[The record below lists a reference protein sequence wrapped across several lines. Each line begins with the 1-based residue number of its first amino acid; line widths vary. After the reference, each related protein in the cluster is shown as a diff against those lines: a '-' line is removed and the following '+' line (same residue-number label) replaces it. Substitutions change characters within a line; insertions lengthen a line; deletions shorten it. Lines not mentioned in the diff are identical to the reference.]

1 MRKNTISRYVA
12 VVATVVGVAMAGAGA
27 LTAANANDFRLLD
40 AAKSE
45 DAQAIRSLVEQGV
58 PVNVKRADGVT
69 PLHWVA
75 QSNDL
80 PSADL
85 LIHAGAQVNAADN
98 YGVTPLSLACGNGSS
113 PLVRKLLEA
122 GANPNSTQMSG
133 ETALMTCS
141 RTDAVQAVE
150 TLIARGAD
158 VNAKEK
164 SLGQTALMW
173 GASEGH
179 AGVVQILLKHGAD
192 VHARSADGYTAFLMA
207 ARGADMPTAQALLA
221 GGADINEKA
230 KDGTTALVVAIV
242 RGHAKYVEFLL
253 DKDANPNPGP
263 GFTPLHWAAAQ
274 IDHQLSDKSNG
285 LLSDNTEWSSF
296 GGLRGPERLEVT
308 KALIAHG
315 ANVNARMEK
324 SLSFGIYVKSY
335 MCNSDTRCTFAGA
348 TPFLL
353 ATWAND
359 LDVMRELVAH
369 GADPSLTTADGTTPL
384 MVAAGTG
391 HDPGITRST
400 ESGGLAAVQL
410 CLELG
415 ANVKAANKYGDTAL
429 HGAAWRERA
438 DSIIQLLVQ
447 KGANVNAKN
456 NRGWTPLVIAE
467 GIHTGGNFIHS
478 ETTAELLR
486 KLGAEPSPP
495 DISREPNSEFGR
507 GDIQ

>member
-1 MRKNTISRYVA
+1 
-12 VVATVVGVAMAGAGA
+12 MAGAGA
-27 LTAANANDFRLLD
+27 RLTAASANDFRLLD

-141 RTDAVQAVE
+141 RTDAVEAVE
-150 TLIARGAD
+150 ALIARGAD

-179 AGVVQILLKHGAD
+179 AGVVRILLKHGAD

-221 GGADINEKA
+221 GGADVNEKA
-230 KDGTTALVVAIV
+230 KDGNTALVVAII
-242 RGHAKYVEFLL
+242 RDHAKYVEFLL
-253 DKDANPNPGP
+253 DKDANPNLGP
-263 GFTPLHWAAAQ
+263 GFTALHWAAAK

-285 LLSDNTEWSSF
+285 ILSDNTEWSSF
-296 GGLRGPERLEVT
+296 GGLRDSERLEVV
-308 KALIAHG
+308 KALVAHG

-335 MCNSDTRCTFAGA
+335 MCNSDTRCTLAGA

-353 ATWAND
+353 AAWAND

-400 ESGGLAAVQL
+400 ESG
-410 CLELG
+410 
-415 ANVKAANKYGDTAL
+415 
-429 HGAAWRERA
+429 
-438 DSIIQLLVQ
+438 S
-447 KGANVNAKN
+447 
-456 NRGWTPLVIAE
+456 
-467 GIHTGGNFIHS
+467 S
-478 ETTAELLR
+478 
-486 KLGAEPSPP
+486 S
-495 DISREPNSEFGR
+495 
-507 GDIQ
+507 

>member
-12 VVATVVGVAMAGAGA
+12 VAATAVGVAMAGAGA
-27 LTAANANDFRLLD
+27 LTAAANDFRLLD

-45 DAQAIRSLVEQGV
+45 DAQAIRALVEQGV
-58 PVNVKRADGVT
+58 SVNVKRADGVT

-113 PLVRKLLEA
+113 PLVMKLLKA

-141 RTDAVQAVE
+141 RTDAVEAVE
-150 TLIARGAD
+150 ALIARGAD

-179 AGVVQILLKHGAD
+179 AGVVRILLKHGAD

-221 GGADINEKA
+221 GGADVNEKA
-230 KDGTTALVVAIV
+230 KDGNTALVVAII
-242 RGHAKYVEFLL
+242 RDHAKYVEFLL
-253 DKDANPNPGP
+253 DKDANPNLGP
-263 GFTPLHWAAAQ
+263 GFTPLHWAAAK

-285 LLSDNTEWSSF
+285 ILSENTEWSTF
-296 GGLRGPERLEVT
+296 GGLRDAERLEVV

-324 SLSFGIYVKSY
+324 SLSFGVYVKSY
-335 MCNSDTRCTFAGA
+335 MCNSDTRCTLAGA

-369 GADPSLTTADGTTPL
+369 GADPSVTTADGTTPL

-415 ANVKAANKYGDTAL
+415 ANVKAVNKYGDTAL

-507 GDIQ
+507 GDVQ

>member
-12 VVATVVGVAMAGAGA
+12 AVAAVVGVAMAGAGA
-27 LTAANANDFRLLD
+27 LAAANANDFRLLD

-45 DAQAIRSLVEQGV
+45 DAQTIRSLVEQGV

-80 PSADL
+80 ASADL

-141 RTDAVQAVE
+141 RTNAVDAVEA
-150 TLIARGAD
+150 LIARGAD

-164 SLGQTALMW
+164 SLGQTALLW

-192 VHARSADGYTAFLMA
+192 VHARSAGGYTAFLMA
-207 ARGADMPTAQALLA
+207 ARGADMPTTQALMA
-221 GGADINEKA
+221 AGADINEKA
-230 KDGTTALVVAIV
+230 KDGSTALVVAII
-242 RGHAKYVEFLL
+242 RGHVKYAEFLL
-253 DKDANPNPGP
+253 DKDANPNLGP
-263 GFTPLHWAAAQ
+263 GFTPLHWAAAKF
-274 IDHQLSDKSNG
+274 DHQLSDKSNG
-285 LLSDNTEWSSF
+285 ILSDNTEWSSF
-296 GGLRGPERLEVT
+296 GGLGGPERLESV

-335 MCNSDTRCTFAGA
+335 MCNSDTRCTLAGA

-353 ATWAND
+353 ATWANG

-415 ANVKAANKYGDTAL
+415 ANVNAANKYGDTPL

-438 DSIIQLLVQ
+438 
-447 KGANVNAKN
+447 
-456 NRGWTPLVIAE
+456 
-467 GIHTGGNFIHS
+467 GIR
-478 ETTAELLR
+478 AELDR
-486 KLGAEPSPP
+486 KSTRL
-495 DISREPNSEFGR
+495 N
-507 GDIQ
+507 